1 MAGDY
6 YQILGVS
13 RDADKDEIKRAYR
26 RLARKYHPD
35 VNKEPGAEEKFKE
48 INRAYEVL
56 SEPTIRD
63 RYDRFGEPGVSGQGA
78 SGFEYGDM
86 GGFADIFESI
96 FSGFGG
102 GVGGPGATRR
112 RNGPVR
118 GDDLRLDL
126 KLEFREAVFGG
137 EKQIRIPH
145 LETCQVCSGSGAK
158 PGTNAKTCGTC
169 NGAGQVKRATRTPFG
184 SFAQVSA
191 CPTCNGTGE
200 VVEEKCDSCNGAG
213 RKQETKKLKITI
225 PPGVDNGTRLRVSG
239 EGDAGVKG
247 GTSGDLYVYLFVET
261 DKEFARDGINIYSE
275 ITISYLQAILGCR
288 IPVSVVNDPKEDSK
302 ENSKEEVTIPAGTQP
317 NTVIT
322 LEGKGV
328 PKLGNPVSRGN
339 HLLTVKVNI
348 PTKIDSEERELLE
361 QLAKIKGES
370 TGKGGLEG
378 FLGSLFHK

>member
-13 RDADKDEIKRAYR
+13 RDANKEEIKRAYR

-56 SEPTIRD
+56 SEPETRA
-63 RYDRFGEPGVSGQGA
+63 RYDRFGEAGVGA
-78 SGFEYGDM
+78 GAGAAGFDYGDI
-86 GGFADIFESI
+86 GGFADIFETI

-102 GVGGPGATRR
+102 MGGATGTRR
-112 RNGPVR
+112 RGGPVR

-145 LETCQVCSGSGAK
+145 LETCQVCKGTGAK
-158 PGTNAKTCGTC
+158 PGTGVKTCSTC
-169 NGAGQVKRATRTPFG
+169 NGSGQVRRATRTPFG
-184 SFAQVSA
+184 SFAQVSV

-200 VVEEKCDSCNGAG
+200 VIEEKCEACSGAG

-225 PPGVDNGTRLRVSG
+225 PPGVDNGTRLRVAN
-239 EGDAGVKG
+239 EGDAGAKG
-247 GTSGDLYVYLFVET
+247 GVPGDLYVYLFVEP
-261 DKEFARDGINIYSE
+261 DKEFTREGINIRSE

-288 IPVSVVNDPKEDSK
+288 LEVNTVDG
-302 ENSKEEVTIPAGTQP
+302 KEELTIPAGTQP
-317 NTVIT
+317 DTILT
-322 LEGKGV
+322 LENKGV
-328 PKLGNPVSRGN
+328 PRLGNAVSRGD
-339 HLLTVKVNI
+339 HLITVKVAI
-348 PTKIDSEERELLE
+348 PTRISTEERELLE
-361 QLAKIKGES
+361 KLAKIRGEH

-378 FLGSLFHK
+378 FLGGLFHK